1 MMVFSC
7 CSAESSDSYQ
17 HLQITAVTFFLHH
30 IQNNNENKRGCLKIN
45 KEAASF
51 YESKKLINYFTLSAS
66 TFSFGSLRVQKNQS

>member
-1 MMVFSC
+1 MVFSC

-51 YESKKLINYFTLSAS
+51 ISNGEYLFFNFFLSVQ
-66 TFSFGSLRVQKNQS
+66 FSGVNF